1 MRISMNSDAK
11 KTPARQAVPIDG
23 MLVVY
28 KPKGM
33 TSRRVS
39 TEITRK
45 FGKMKIGHAGTLDP
59 LAQGVLPI
67 LMGKATKLQD
77 YIQTVT
83 KSYRFG
89 FKLGYQTDTLDS
101 EGEVVKRAAV
111 PSFTEQQLAKVIAS
125 FTGEIS
131 QVPPMYSAVK
141 FKGKALY
148 RYARSGTDSEVPLEE
163 LRRTVTIEKLTLLRH
178 SADEIWLDCLCSK
191 GTYIRC
197 LARDIAEALG
207 TVATVISLER
217 TAAAGFAMA
226 EAIELEKV
234 TGEGFAL
241 TDHVVPLQH
250 IPVSLPKLTIQD
262 ASAQRRLTQGQKVP
276 VPAPSPCEDEGCD
289 WQVGT
294 KTMLLSASGTAF
306 GVGEVRFNRG
316 DDMVIAMMRGL

>member
-1 MRISMNSDAK
+1 MHSNAK
-11 KTPARQAVPIDG
+11 KSPARQAVPIDG

-59 LAQGVLPI
+59 MAQGVLPI

-77 YIQTVT
+77 YIQSVT
-83 KSYRFG
+83 KSYRFHLA
-89 FKLGYQTDTLDS
+89 LGYQTDTLDS
-101 EGEVVKRAAV
+101 DGEVIKRAAV
-111 PSFTEQQLAKVIAS
+111 PSITEEKLLEVLAR
-125 FTGEIS
+125 FTGDIS

-148 RYARSGTDSEVPLEE
+148 RYARSGNGSEVPLDQLKRQVTIEE
-163 LRRTVTIEKLTLLRH
+163 LRLLKL
-178 SADEIWLDCLCSK
+178 SAAEIQLDCRCSK

-207 TVATVISLER
+207 TVATVTYLER
-217 TAAAGFAMA
+217 TAAAGIAMTDAVALA
-226 EAIELEKV
+226 EITAD
-234 TGEGFAL
+234 GFAL
-241 TDHVVPLQH
+241 MDHVLPLER
-250 IPVSLPKLTIQD
+250 IPVSLPKLTIHE
-262 ASAQRRLTQGQKVP
+262 ASAERRLTQGQKVP
-276 VPAPSPCEDEGCD
+276 LPAPARGN

-294 KTMLLSASGTAF
+294 KSLLVSASGTAF